1 LQDGFI
7 KKYINKIT
15 GYVVVIV
22 EGFFLEKFTNLCANN
37 NISFWNLSRIGN
49 SKMRIETN
57 IKDFKKMRKQAK
69 KCGCRISLS
78 EKRGL
83 PFLLFRYRKRKWFA
97 AGVAFFFIIVW
108 VLSSIVW
115 TIDIQGNK
123 LIDTSLI
130 ISDLE
135 KVGLKK
141 GTFKRNI
148 NKVDLAYKMMLKRD
162 DISFI
167 GIDIEGTKAKVKIV
181 EKVKVPDVI
190 PKDEP
195 CDIVADKTGII
206 SRMEVLAGEKLVKIG
221 DTVSKGQLL
230 ILGKVEMKNF
240 PEKTEEVHSM
250 AKIMARVWYEESERL
265 TVFEELGLDKCQ
277 LFAYRIAYDKI
288 NRKVPDEIEI
298 VDEKTTYT
306 YGDGYV
312 EVNIIVETLEDIA
325 LQVKRSN

>member
-1 LQDGFI
+1 
-7 KKYINKIT
+7 
-15 GYVVVIV
+15 
-22 EGFFLEKFTNLCANN
+22 
-37 NISFWNLSRIGN
+37 
-49 SKMRIETN
+49 
-57 IKDFKKMRKQAK
+57 MRKQAK

-230 ILGKVEMKNF
+230 ILGKVEMNNF

>member
-1 LQDGFI
+1 MQDGFI
-7 KKYINKIT
+7 KKHINKVT

-37 NISFWNLSRIGN
+37 NIIFWNLSRVGN

-69 KCGCRISLS
+69 KCGCRISLL

-108 VLSSIVW
+108 VLSSIIW

-123 LIDTSLI
+123 LIDASLI
-130 ISDLE
+130 MLDLE
-135 KVGLKK
+135 EIGLKR
-141 GTFKRNI
+141 GTFKKSI
-148 NKVDLAYKMMLKRD
+148 DKVGLAYKMMLKRD

-181 EKVKVPDVI
+181 EKVKVPDAI
-190 PKDEP
+190 PKNEP
-195 CDIVADKTGII
+195 CDIIANKTGMIL
-206 SRMEVLAGEKLVKIG
+206 RMEVLSGEKLVKIG
-221 DTVSKGQLL
+221 DTISKGQLL
-230 ILGKVEMKNF
+230 VSGKVEMKNF
-240 PEKTEEVHSM
+240 PEKTEEVHAM
-250 AKIMARVWYEESERL
+250 AKIMARIWYEENERL
-265 TVFEELGLDKCQ
+265 TVLEEVGFDKCQ

-288 NRKVPDEIEI
+288 NRKVPDGIEI
-298 VDEKTTYT
+298 VDEKTTYS

-312 EVNIIVETLEDIA
+312 EVNIIVETIEDIA